1 MAGVNKVIL
10 LGNLGADPEVKHLEG
25 EKVVANLTLATTE
38 SYTDRN
44 GNRVDQTEW
53 HDLELWDGLAK
64 IAEKYLKKGMQ
75 VYVEGKIK
83 SDKWVDDQGQN
94 RKKTR
99 IRVLNLTM
107 LGKPDGAGGSSQQEG
122 QQSSRP
128 SAPVSNSSAP
138 IEQNSP
144 VSQATSTPP
153 TVADDADDDLPF

>member
-38 SYTDRN
+38 SYTDKS

-83 SDKWVDDQGQN
+83 SDKWVDEQGQN
-94 RKKTR
+94 RKKSR

-107 LGKPDGAGGSSQQEG
+107 LGKPEGAGTPPPDG
-122 QQSSRP
+122 QQSSRQ
-128 SAPVSNSSAP
+128 SAPTTNSSTP

-144 VSQATSTPP
+144 ISVATSTPP